1 MESNNKVWF
10 ITGSSA
16 GFGYELVKALLKRGQ
31 CVVGTARKLE
41 KLRLLK
47 PDYPELLE
55 IVQLDVT
62 NPGQVRDAIRQ
73 AVERFERIDV
83 LVNNAGFGLQ
93 SALEEATDEQIRYQF
108 EVNLFGALD
117 VMRAVLPVMR
127 KQKSG
132 HIMNVSSVG
141 GFSGFASFGIYNG
154 TKFGLEGL
162 SEALALETEH
172 LGIKVTIIEP
182 GAFRTDWAGRSMI
195 KSAPIADYHENSGAI
210 RDWINEVNG
219 NQQGDPVLGAEAI
232 IKAGLSENPPLRL
245 VLGKDALDR
254 IRQKIYSMSDEL
266 NQWEEV
272 TVNTAF
278 AS

>member
-1 MESNNKVWF
+1 METQKVWF
-10 ITGSSA
+10 ITGSST
-16 GFGYELVKALLKRGQ
+16 GFGRELVEALLAQGQ
-31 CVVGTARKLE
+31 KVIATARKPE
-41 KLRLLK
+41 KLKVLKMEYPDLLGT
-47 PDYPELLE
+47 LE
-55 IVQLDVT
+55 LDVT
-62 NPGQVRDAIRQ
+62 NPEQVRSAVSQ
-73 AVERFERIDV
+73 AVDCFGGIDV
-83 LVNNAGFGLQ
+83 LVNNAGYGLQ
-93 SALEEATDEQIRYQF
+93 SAVEEATDAQIRDQF

-127 KQKSG
+127 EQRSG

-154 TKFGLEGL
+154 TKFGLEGV

-195 KSAPIADYHENSGAI
+195 KSAPIADYHETSGAI
-210 RDWINEVNG
+210 RQWISDIDG
-219 NQQGDPVLGAEAI
+219 NQQGDPALGARAI

-254 IRQKIYSMSDEL
+254 IRQKIYTMSDEL
-266 NQWEEV
+266 NRWEEV
-272 TVNTAF
+272 SVNTAF
-278 AS
+278 AD

>member
-10 ITGSSA
+10 ITGSST
-16 GFGYELVKALLKRGQ
+16 GFGYELVKALLKKGQ
-31 CVVGTARKLE
+31 RVVGTARKLE
-41 KLRLLK
+41 RLRALQNEYPGLLQV
-47 PDYPELLE
+47 LA
-55 IVQLDVT
+55 LDVT
-62 NPGQVRDAIRQ
+62 NPEQVKE
-73 AVERFERIDV
+73 AVGLAVYQFGRIDV
-83 LVNNAGFGLQ
+83 LVNNAGFGFQ
-93 SALEEATDEQIRYQF
+93 SALEEASDEQIRYQF

-117 VMRAVLPVMR
+117 VMRAVLPIMR

-162 SEALALETEH
+162 SEALALETQH

-195 KSAPIADYHENSGAI
+195 KSTPIADYHETSGAI
-210 RDWINEVNG
+210 REWIDEVNG
-219 NQQGDPVLGAEAI
+219 NQQGDPALGAEAI

-254 IRQKIYSMSDEL
+254 IRQKIYTMSDEL

-278 AS
+278 VE

>member
-1 MESNNKVWF
+1 METQKVWF
-10 ITGSSA
+10 ITGSST
-16 GFGYELVKALLKRGQ
+16 GFGREIVKELLSKGQ
-31 CVVGTARKLE
+31 KVVATARKPE
-41 KLRLLK
+41 RLNVLK
-47 PDYPELLE
+47 MEYHEQLTTLG
-55 IVQLDVT
+55 LDVT
-62 NPGQVRDAIRQ
+62 NPKQVRE
-73 AVERFERIDV
+73 AVECFGGIDV
-83 LVNNAGFGLQ
+83 LVNNAGYGLQ
-93 SALEEATDEQIRYQF
+93 SAVEEATEDQIRYQF

-127 KQKSG
+127 AQRGG

-195 KSAPIADYHENSGAI
+195 KSDPIADYHESAGAI
-210 RDWINEVNG
+210 RQWINEMDG
-219 NQQGDPVLGAEAI
+219 NQEGDPALGARAI

-254 IRQKIYSMSDEL
+254 IRQKIYTMSDEL
-266 NQWEEV
+266 NRWEEV
-272 TVNTAF
+272 SVNTAF
-278 AS
+278 AEENS